1 VVELIRRYSKQ
12 DGTWFEL
19 ERLLRVLERIPAGI
33 RPERAPRGGTRFK
46 LEQRLDPE
54 TVAQLVADYEAG
66 VPTTQLTSR
75 YHLGK
80 SSVLRLLAEA
90 GVAMRKRPMTPE
102 QVDEAVAL
110 YEGGLAY
117 RQVAAQLRLDRT
129 TVWHALKAHGVV
141 FRPANEP
148 GRRRRRET

>member
-1 VVELIRRYSKQ
+1 MRAELIRRYSKQ

-19 ERLLRVLERIPAGI
+19 ERLLRVLDRVPAGS
-33 RPERAPRGGTRFK
+33 RSERDPRCGTRFK
-46 LEQRLDPE
+46 LEHRLDPE
-54 TVAQLVADYEAG
+54 MVARLVADYEAG

-75 YHLGK
+75 YSLGK

-90 GVAMRKRPMTPE
+90 GVVMRKRPMTPE

-117 RQVAAQLRLDRT
+117 RQVAERIELDRT
-129 TVWHALKAHGVV
+129 TVWLALKARGVV
-141 FRPANEP
+141 FRSANEA
-148 GRRRRRET
+148 GRRRKH